1 MQILRQAPSSER
13 GETALRPAIAPLPD
27 LLVAGR
33 NRSVSSSE
41 MLALAM
47 IFVLALLLRVAPMR
61 SGLGQ
66 DELFTIVNFVEVNS
80 FWTTVSSSGAF
91 NNHIGYSL
99 LARLAE
105 IVFGRADWSFRLP
118 ALFFGMASLSC
129 VWLLFR
135 SLIRPSV
142 ALTATALLALTPAHI
157 VWSAQ
162 ARGYSG
168 MMFCTLLSSYYFLR
182 LCSRASRSSAIAFV
196 AVSVLGVYIHLYS
209 VLVTLVQVLIV
220 TVMAARGAFSQR
232 WTDNHRSV
240 VKYLAFSFLAIAVVS
255 FVCYLPA
262 LQSMLGDIVSRE
274 SAGTFIPEFPLLV
287 LQDLSGNE
295 HVAVVALMFLVYA
308 YGLFI
313 FIRSHPFEGSYFA
326 CLALVPLCIM
336 WMARPYD
343 LYPRFFVYYLPYY
356 ILFLAFG
363 LYTIGSIGEHYS
375 RFVRSGL
382 YILIAAGVL
391 LILYGWQPQWMR
403 EIPDEGYRD
412 ASRAVLAGA
421 DDSTTFCAIGGARSV
436 WAYYIERE
444 IAKPQNLDDLLALSK
459 NHHDVRCV
467 YYQASWQSVDQTAI
481 ADYLSR
487 HGSHRTVKDSTVFWY
502 RN

>member
-1 MQILRQAPSSER
+1 MQILRQAPGSDR
-13 GETALRPAIAPLPD
+13 GETALRPATAPASDP
-27 LLVAGR
+27 LVAAR
-33 NRSVSSSE
+33 NRAVSSSE

-47 IFVLALLLRVAPMR
+47 IFVLAFFLRVAPMR

-66 DELFTIVNFVEVNS
+66 DELFTIVNFVEANS
-80 FWTTVSSSGAF
+80 FWTTISSSGAF

-118 ALFFGMASLSC
+118 ALFFGMASLYC

-135 SLIRPSV
+135 SFSRPSV
-142 ALTATALLALTPAHI
+142 AVSATALLALTPAHI

-196 AVSVLGVYIHLYS
+196 AVSVLGIYIHLYS
-209 VLVTLVQVLIV
+209 VLVTMVQVLTFSVI
-220 TVMAARGAFSQR
+220 AARGALSQQ

-240 VKYLAFSFLAIAVVS
+240 MKYLTFSFLSIAVLS

-262 LQSMLGDIVSRE
+262 LQSMFGDIVSRE
-274 SAGTFIPEFPLLV
+274 SAGTFVPEFPLLV

-295 HVAVVALMFLVYA
+295 HVAAVALMFLVYVC
-308 YGLFI
+308 GLFA

-326 CLALVPLCIM
+326 CLVFLPLCIM
-336 WMARPYD
+336 WIARPYD
-343 LYPRFFVYYLPYY
+343 LYPRFFVYYLPFY
-356 ILFLAFG
+356 ILFLVFG
-363 LYTIGSIGEHYS
+363 FYTISSIAKNYS
-375 RFVRSGL
+375 RFVRCAVYMSITAGL
-382 YILIAAGVL
+382 L

-412 ASRAVLAGA
+412 ASRAILAGA
-421 DDSTTFCAIGGARSV
+421 DDSTRFCAIGGARSV

-444 IAKPQNLDDLLALSK
+444 IATPQKLDDLLALSEE
-459 NHHDVRCV
+459 HHEVRCV
-467 YYQASWQSVDQTAI
+467 YYQASWQNADQTAI
-481 ADYLSR
+481 ADYLWR
-487 HGSHRTVKDSTVFWY
+487 HGSHRTIKDITVFWY
-502 RN
+502 RG